1 MNAAIPI
8 QIPRTLHCTEEQ
20 FIELVKAN
28 PDLRWELTAQRE
40 VIVMPPTGS
49 ETGNYNSELT
59 TDLGTWNRRHKTGK
73 VFDSS
78 TGFRLPNGAIRFPD
92 VAWIRNERWE
102 QLSPEQR
109 QTFAPIC
116 PDFVVELISPSD
128 ELTTV
133 QAKMQEYLENGC
145 LLGWLINPE
154 TRTVEI
160 YRPNSPPEMV
170 TFDTVLSG
178 EDVLPGFTLDLREIF
193 GQS

>member
-28 PDLRWELTAQRE
+28 PDLRWELTAQGE

-49 ETGNYNSELT
+49 ETGNYNIG
-59 TDLGTWNRRHKTGK
+59 LGTDIELWNRQQKLGKT
-73 VFDSS
+73 FDSS
-78 TGFRLPNGAIRFPD
+78 TGFRLPNGAIRSPD

-102 QLSPEQR
+102 QLTPEQR
-109 QTFAPIC
+109 RQFAPIC

-128 ELTTV
+128 ELATV

-145 LLGWLINPE
+145 RLGWLINPE

-160 YRPNSPPEMV
+160 YHPNSPTKIA

-178 EDVLPGFTLDLREIF
+178 EDVLPGFTLDLRTIF
-193 GQS
+193 G